1 MNQET
6 KDFLTKMQNIVDMC
20 EGVGDGVPLWATK
33 VAGNMTIGEMRELV
47 NGFECG
53 MTALDQYDQIICGVD

>member
-6 KDFLTKMQNIVDMC
+6 KDIIAKMQNILDMC

-33 VAGNMTIGEMRELV
+33 AAGNMTIGEMRELV

>member
-1 MNQET
+1 
-6 KDFLTKMQNIVDMC
+6 
-20 EGVGDGVPLWATK
+20 
-33 VAGNMTIGEMRELV
+33 MRELV